1 MSFSDD
7 SDLTDLSSDESD
19 VPLAASKP
27 QTRRKQPVIT
37 PALRAPRT
45 VSYTVE
51 CLYQKLQSGAL
62 DLEPE
67 YQRDVVW
74 NDAKQSQLIDSL
86 IHNYYIPPL
95 IFAVSVM
102 PNGEE
107 KRTCIDG
114 KQRLSSIQRFT
125 DGRIMHK
132 DSVTQGK
139 FWYISRAGRT
149 RFRTV
154 LPQQLKSRFSNTQI
168 TCVEYDYLT
177 QDQEREIFR
186 RVQLGV
192 ALTPAERL
200 VQDFLASPK
209 GLEGHVPWGKARGR
223 DFLCVAQI
231 IYLIDGKKAEPSA
244 PKIEAWLADDKA
256 ATITPKLQ
264 RNIDATVAILCALAH
279 DDALSK
285 PLKDKKVSPI
295 EFVMITYMIFLY
307 RDKLSLAQLSDAA
320 AQLRKNV
327 RARFPSI
334 RSNTETY
341 NHILGYV
348 KKMKSMAFEND
359 GGRPASHVVK
369 EVLQTTVAAKG
380 KESAPAKGTKRRRVV
395 AAEES
400 EAEEYIPVNV
410 KAELTRKKPA
420 TTSSSSSSSSSL
432 PLPPEHKFK
441 IKIPPSKPKTTM
453 TTTKPK
459 IPVLEED
466 SSKPQLAA
474 PSKKRPG
481 GGSSVVIPPPPP
493 PPAGLPTPDPTPV
506 GSTPVDTKCPWTA
519 PQGSQANP
527 VVLDPLRP
535 MREAKA
541 RAEARRGSALDPPP
555 PGRGRSRSRS
565 RDRYYVRRRGR
576 SRRAG
581 ISADEGVL
589 PRGGILGGGRGA
601 GARRD
606 GRGGM
611 GGDES
616 FLLVSFDVV
625 LPTYFRVP
633 FHLPY
638 SLTWNGGVAIWESG
652 AFEYT
657 IPIADPSLSI
667 ARARRLVPTPQGK
680 RLFMA
685 EGKNADPFWK
695 TTYQETLVSIH

>member
-27 QTRRKQPVIT
+27 QTRVKTRKQPVIT

-45 VSYTVE
+45 VSYSVE
-51 CLYQKLQSGAL
+51 CLYKKLSDGAL
-62 DLEPE
+62 DLDPE

-125 DGRIMHK
+125 DGLVHK

-139 FWYISRAGRT
+139 FWYISGAGRT
-149 RFRTV
+149 RSRTV

-200 VQDFLASPK
+200 QAITGPLASLVRGVQDLLASPA

-244 PKIEAWLADDKA
+244 PKIEAWLTDDKA

-264 RNIDATVAILCALAH
+264 RNIDTTVAVLCTLAH
-279 DDALSK
+279 DAALSK
-285 PLKDKKVSPI
+285 PLNDKKVSPI
-295 EFVMITYMIFLY
+295 EFVMITYMIFLH
-307 RDKLSLAQLSDAA
+307 RDKLSFTQLSDAA

-334 RSNTETY
+334 RFNTETY
-341 NHILGYV
+341 NHVLGYL
-348 KKMKSMAFEND
+348 KQMKTMSFESD
-359 GGRPASHVVK
+359 REGDQPASQCVQVIK
-369 EVLQTTVAAKG
+369 EVLHQPSTTVTSAKG
-380 KESAPAKGTKRRRVV
+380 KESATGRKRRRVV

-400 EAEEYIPVNV
+400 EADECIPVSV
-410 KAELTRKKPA
+410 KAEPIRKRPTKA
-420 TTSSSSSSSSSL
+420 VQTTTTSSSSGATQPLTTSAPQTVTPDQPSL
-432 PLPPEHKFK
+432 KFK
-441 IKIPPSKPKTTM
+441 IKIPPSKPKTT
-453 TTTKPK
+453 TKPK
-459 IPVLEED
+459 IPAID
-466 SSKPQLAA
+466 DDNPQPQLAT
-474 PSKKRPG
+474 PRKKRPSG
-481 GGSSVVIPPPPP
+481 SVVIPPPPQMT
-493 PPAGLPTPDPTPV
+493 GLPTPDPTPV
-506 GSTPVDTKCPWTA
+506 ECPWTA
-519 PQGSQANP
+519 LPEGSRANP
-527 VVLDPLRP
+527 LVLDPLRP

-541 RAEARRGSALDPPP
+541 RAEAMRRGAAPNPPP
-555 PGRGRSRSRS
+555 PPALRDSERRRSRSRS
-565 RDRYYVRRRGR
+565 RDRYYVRRRGSRCRGR
-576 SRRAG
+576 SRSRSRSCG
-581 ISADEGVL
+581 RSRSRSRSPSRRRYNSRRRSRSPERYSRRRTRSRSVS
-589 PRGGILGGGRGA
+589 PRRT
-601 GARRD
+601 RPPRD
-606 GRGGM
+606 
-611 GGDES
+611 
-616 FLLVSFDVV
+616 
-625 LPTYFRVP
+625 
-633 FHLPY
+633 
-638 SLTWNGGVAIWESG
+638 
-652 AFEYT
+652 
-657 IPIADPSLSI
+657 DPSW
-667 ARARRLVPTPQGK
+667 RGR
-680 RLFMA
+680 
-685 EGKNADPFWK
+685 
-695 TTYQETLVSIH
+695 YQR

>member
-19 VPLAASKP
+19 IPLAASKP
-27 QTRRKQPVIT
+27 QTRVKTRKQPVIT

-45 VSYTVE
+45 VSYSVE
-51 CLYQKLQSGAL
+51 CLYKKLSDGAL
-62 DLEPE
+62 DLDPE

-125 DGRIMHK
+125 DGLIMHK

-139 FWYISRAGRT
+139 FWYISGAGRT
-149 RFRTV
+149 RSRTV

-200 VQDFLASPK
+200 QAITGPLASLVRGVQDLLASPE

-244 PKIEAWLADDKA
+244 PKIEAWLTDDKA

-264 RNIDATVAILCALAH
+264 RNIDTTVAVLCTLAH
-279 DDALSK
+279 DANLSK
-285 PLKDKKVSPI
+285 PLNDKKVSPI
-295 EFVMITYMIFLY
+295 EFVMITYMIFLH
-307 RDKLSLAQLSDAA
+307 RDKLSLTQLSDAA

-327 RARFPSI
+327 RTRFPSI
-334 RSNTETY
+334 RFNTETY

-348 KKMKSMAFEND
+348 KKMKTMTFQSD
-359 GGRPASHVVK
+359 GDGDPPASQCVKVTK
-369 EVLQTTVAAKG
+369 EVLHQPPTTVTQAKG
-380 KESAPAKGTKRRRVV
+380 KELATGRKRRRVV

-400 EAEEYIPVNV
+400 DAEDGTPVHV
-410 KAELTRKKPA
+410 KAEPTRKRTTKPVQSA
-420 TTSSSSSSSSSL
+420 ETSSSSEPTSVPQNVTPDQ
-432 PLPPEHKFK
+432 PLPHRFM
-441 IKIPPSKPKTTM
+441 IRIPPSKPKTT
-453 TTTKPK
+453 TKPQ
-459 IPVLEED
+459 IPAID
-466 SSKPQLAA
+466 DDNPQPQLAT

-481 GGSSVVIPPPPP
+481 GSVVIPPPQIT
-493 PPAGLPTPDPTPV
+493 ALPTPDATPV
-506 GSTPVDTKCPWTA
+506 ECPWTA
-519 PQGSQANP
+519 PQGSRTNP
-527 VVLDPLRP
+527 LVLDPLRP

-541 RAEARRGSALDPPP
+541 RAEAMRRGAAPNPPP
-555 PGRGRSRSRS
+555 PPSLRDNDRRRSRSRSRS
-565 RDRYYVRRRGR
+565 RDRYY
-576 SRRAG
+576 
-581 ISADEGVL
+581 
-589 PRGGILGGGRGA
+589 
-601 GARRD
+601 
-606 GRGGM
+606 
-611 GGDES
+611 
-616 FLLVSFDVV
+616 
-625 LPTYFRVP
+625 
-633 FHLPY
+633 
-638 SLTWNGGVAIWESG
+638 
-652 AFEYT
+652 
-657 IPIADPSLSI
+657 
-667 ARARRLVPTPQGK
+667 
-680 RLFMA
+680 
-685 EGKNADPFWK
+685 
-695 TTYQETLVSIH
+695 